1 MNDEGGSAPLYS
13 FNIEELYD
21 YDLPNI
27 RRPSEALT
35 AMSKMP
41 IGTSFSAKKLAPA
54 AAGAPALDAEEEP
67 TDGEARL
74 KNGDDAANF
83 FARNGNHTPVKFVYL
98 NRARTGDEFRP
109 YDLTVVSRE
118 QTDPEYF
125 TMSACGCVHVF
136 SAEQKQPSEFI
147 QLSTWMQQS
156 TFFNVLTSIRFFK
169 HYLAARIFRLW
180 RANVRYKLYDA
191 CRNKLCK
198 RFFLAK
204 PAFCSTLL
212 EINSLCYDL
221 RTGDKTRLLAT
232 ISPNFMTIENFLEEQ
247 QQQLQHASKAFEQIV
262 DKLQALAEKVCK
274 DVTTRARLTDDNPL
288 MVGRLADGDGNER
301 APPKKQRSKSMA
313 AVRDEQQQRLAAV
326 KEAQSEE
333 RMLGDFIRLA
343 DYMSV
348 SCCYLLT
355 VGTSETLLEVL
366 TTPRKNG
373 MWITGLEFGSD
384 DILFQPPRETFTS
397 SLATCLEA
405 MINNI
410 HAVPRL
416 LYMRPFKPYFHSGRV
431 EGPDVAKLVRHSTR
445 FLAAQRSIAEVV
457 TADFERATQYA
468 EIFEEYRVI
477 HCFGE
482 YWNFD
487 GYAERMH
494 AMTSF
499 KEVVVTLKSDMGQLN
514 KWFKELDRMRI
525 SGTERNLH
533 VDSKTLKNLLI
544 PITQKAL
551 DKCRNLLLQVARDNC
566 MEALQAFQQRIRD
579 LGEQPRTLRDF
590 ADYCDNL
597 NRVRD
602 ERQDMEERA
611 MQVNEM
617 YDLLDAYEV
626 KIPAADSVK
635 KDDLKEARELLTE
648 KAGEAGGAVEG
659 KMSQMNATLDK
670 SISNLNEDLVSILAG
685 LNSGD
690 YVDPACDPKI
700 VLERLETVSEQ
711 MTAIGEKAE
720 GYKAMQLT
728 FNCEPNDFKQHK
740 DTMAAYELKIEVW
753 TKLDTWNESQYLWKS
768 SDFKALDV
776 EAMAKEVGQHYK
788 DVHKMSKR
796 PGPNG
801 MPDPVVVMFKESVED
816 FKEQMP
822 VIQDLGNNCLQVRHW
837 QKIFERLEQPYV
849 EGNVFSLDQLL
860 RYGAA
865 NHADFIGET
874 SSTASGEFG
883 LEQLLQKIRKAWADV
898 AFTTLNHRDQSD
910 VFILGG
916 LDEVIAQLEDS
927 QVALQTILASR
938 FVGGIR
944 TEVEEWEK
952 KLGLL
957 SEVMDEWLTC
967 QRSWMYLEN
976 IFGAEDIQ
984 KQLPAE
990 SSKFSKI
997 NKFFLDRMRKTND
1010 QPNVILQVTVP
1021 GLLDTFLDA
1030 NKALDEIQK
1039 SLNEYL
1045 EVKCAA
1051 FPRFYFLSN
1060 DELLESNGVTGLT
1073 PRSTGPSKALA
1084 SRLSPRA

>member
-1 MNDEGGSAPLYS
+1 MSDAGGSAPLYS

-27 RRPSEALT
+27 RRPSHALT
-35 AMSKMP
+35 AMSRMP
-41 IGTSFSAKKLAPA
+41 ISTSFTSKKLAPA
-54 AAGAPALDAEEEP
+54 AGAPVPEPEEEQN
-67 TDGEARL
+67 GEARM

-109 YDLTVVSRE
+109 YDMTVVSRE

-125 TMSACGCVHVF
+125 TMSACGVVHVF
-136 SAEQKQPSEFI
+136 SPEQKHPSEFI
-147 QLSTWMQQS
+147 QLSAWMQQS

-169 HYLAARIFRLW
+169 HFLAAKVFRLW

-191 CRNKLCK
+191 CRQKLCK
-198 RFFLAK
+198 SLFLSK
-204 PAFCSTLL
+204 PAFCGTLL
-212 EINSLCYDL
+212 EINALCYEL

-232 ISPNFMTIENFLEEQ
+232 VSPNFMAVENFLEEQ
-247 QQQLQHASKAFEQIV
+247 QQQLQHAAKAFEQIV
-262 DKLQALAEKVCK
+262 DKLQALVEKVCK
-274 DVTTRARLTDDNPL
+274 DVTTRARLSDENPL
-288 MVGRLADGDGNER
+288 AVGRLADGDGKER
-301 APPKKQRSKSMA
+301 ALPKKQRSKSMA
-313 AVRDEQQQRLAAV
+313 AVRTEQEQRVAAV
-326 KEAQSEE
+326 KEAQAEE
-333 RMLGDFIRLA
+333 RMLGDFIRLT

-355 VGTSETLLEVL
+355 VGTSEKVLEVL
-366 TTPRKNG
+366 TSPRKNG
-373 MWITGLEFGSD
+373 MWITAVEYGED
-384 DILFQPPRETFTS
+384 DMLFSPPLETFTS
-397 SLATCLEA
+397 ALATMLEA

-416 LYMRPFKPYFHSGRV
+416 LYMRPFKPYFRSGRV

-457 TADFERATQYA
+457 TIDFERATQYA
-468 EIFEEYRVI
+468 QQFEEYRVI

-487 GYAERMH
+487 GYSERMH

-514 KWFKELDRMRI
+514 KWFKDLDRMRI

-551 DKCRNLLLQVARDNC
+551 DKCRGLLLQVARDNC
-566 MEALQAFQQRIRD
+566 VEALQAFQQRIRD

-597 NRVRD
+597 NRVRE

-648 KAGEAGGAVEG
+648 KTGEAGGSVEG
-659 KMSQMNATLDK
+659 KMGQMSATLEK
-670 SISNLNEDLVSILAG
+670 SIANLNEDLVSILAG

-690 YVDPACDPKI
+690 YIDPACDPKV
-700 VLERLETVSEQ
+700 VLERLQTVSEQ
-711 MTAIGEKAE
+711 MLAIGEKAE
-720 GYKAMQLT
+720 GYKAMQAT
-728 FNCEPNDFKQHK
+728 FKTTPNDFKQLK
-740 DTMAAYELKIEVW
+740 DTTAQYELKMEVW
-753 TKLDTWNESQYLWKS
+753 TKLDTWNESQYTWKS

-776 EAMAKEVGQHYK
+776 EEMAKEVGQHYK

-822 VIQDLGNNCLQVRHW
+822 VIQDLGNTCLQPRHW
-837 QKIFERLEQPYV
+837 RRQLAWRREAAKRPTGGRSKPRGAYSDKCNKCGHLTQ
-849 EGNVFSLDQLL
+849 LD
-860 RYGAA
+860 
-865 NHADFIGET
+865 T
-874 SSTASGEFG
+874 
-883 LEQLLQKIRKAWADV
+883 
-898 AFTTLNHRDQSD
+898 
-910 VFILGG
+910 
-916 LDEVIAQLEDS
+916 
-927 QVALQTILASR
+927 
-938 FVGGIR
+938 
-944 TEVEEWEK
+944 
-952 KLGLL
+952 L
-957 SEVMDEWLTC
+957 SE
-967 QRSWMYLEN
+967 
-976 IFGAEDIQ
+976 
-984 KQLPAE
+984 
-990 SSKFSKI
+990 
-997 NKFFLDRMRKTND
+997 
-1010 QPNVILQVTVP
+1010 
-1021 GLLDTFLDA
+1021 
-1030 NKALDEIQK
+1030 
-1039 SLNEYL
+1039 
-1045 EVKCAA
+1045 
-1051 FPRFYFLSN
+1051 
-1060 DELLESNGVTGLT
+1060 
-1073 PRSTGPSKALA
+1073 
-1084 SRLSPRA
+1084 